1 MKNCILNVK
10 KNKYNKHFSA
20 HEKFK
25 SLAPEKVGHNKNAK
39 LALNKVLKLPELA
52 ANPFGERMCHV
63 FSSSQDGDC
72 TFEDFLDMMSVFS
85 PMAPADVKA
94 ELVFRVFGKKYY
106 EFSKFCNFVNKI

>member
-1 MKNCILNVK
+1 M
-10 KNKYNKHFSA
+10 FSA

-52 ANPFGERMCHV
+52 TNPFGERICQV

-72 TFEDFLDMMSVFS
+72 TFEDFLDMTSVFS
-85 PMAPADVKA
+85 PSAPADVKA
-94 ELVFRVFGKKYY
+94 EHVFRIFGKKLIYY
-106 EFSKFCNFVNKI
+106 QKNKYLFHFSINITIKN